1 MVRDTADIPRSVLYS
16 KLLWTPCCLENV
28 IERKKKQVWATTSQ
42 FTPPIPLIYQ
52 SNDPNSF
59 VSQSNHSTILATLS
73 PRHIFIPIDFKV
85 EIWNLIHWC
94 AKIQRGFTFLPPKP
108 IWVVWKVVIPFIGQ
122 NWTIFSCQS
131 VCFSSQNALISQIRS
146 NESLRS
152 LVGCW
157 LMSLAD
163 TAEKFCCWNALHR
176 LTGECRFHR
185 DNVGL

>member
-1 MVRDTADIPRSVLYS
+1 MSKQFGYRVFSPLVSSPSEKQIGTARLGIWFGTLLIFLALCFIPNFSGHPVVL
-16 KLLWTPCCLENV
+16 KTWL
-28 IERKKKQVWATTSQ
+28 KGKKQVWATTSQ

-108 IWVVWKVVIPFIGQ
+108 IWVVWKVVISFIGQ
-122 NWTIFSCQS
+122 FVFQRKM
-131 VCFSSQNALISQIRS
+131 L
-146 NESLRS
+146 
-152 LVGCW
+152 
-157 LMSLAD
+157 
-163 TAEKFCCWNALHR
+163 
-176 LTGECRFHR
+176 
-185 DNVGL
+185 

>member
-108 IWVVWKVVIPFIGQ
+108 IWVVWKVVISFIGQ
-122 NWTIFSCQS
+122 NWTLAVS
-131 VCFSSQNALISQIRS
+131 VYLKLFF
-146 NESLRS
+146 
-152 LVGCW
+152 LVNQFVFQRKM
-157 LMSLAD
+157 L
-163 TAEKFCCWNALHR
+163 
-176 LTGECRFHR
+176 
-185 DNVGL
+185 